1 MTEKTENKV
10 IKQNTQKEEN
20 DNQEQEN
27 KKPSDKFYK

>member
-10 IKQNTQKEEN
+10 IKQNTQKKEN

-27 KKPSDKFYK
+27 KKTSDKFYK